1 MALLTPAQWAKQ
13 QAGMPPEDKISYAE
27 YVRIAGG
34 TLEQLKT
41 AEAAAATPASTSVS
55 AAESAAAERAKAA
68 ADKKA
73 ADEAAAAQKTEND
86 YYTKKVGTTGLT
98 QAQIDAQANAKAT
111 AALIKGTVPT
121 PTKVVGPDVSGKS
134 AAQIE
139 ADRLAAVAKAS
150 QAEADRLAGLLKDEQ
165 GKQAAAAAT
174 LKAAQDAIAAL
185 NAAKIAATGPS
196 GSGPSGSG
204 PSGAVVKHPGY
215 YTDPTSGLLYNDD
228 VLVEG
233 DYNGFR
239 YKGGIVTGKTP
250 FSSNSGD
257 TPQITPLDT
266 TAADLYKK
274 YIADLAASKA
284 TADAALYTKREDAY
298 QNLVKT
304 FEAYNL
310 GSLAPRIRDF
320 INQGYGSD
328 TISLLLQ
335 ETPEY
340 QARFAANETRKKNG
354 LPVLSPAEY
363 LATERS
369 YTQIMSA
376 AGLPKGFYD
385 NKDDFT
391 KFIAQ
396 DVSPSEIKARVDT
409 AADAVANADPFY
421 VSSLKSMYGLT
432 TGDMIAH
439 ALDPQMALPLLQKQA
454 AAAKIGTAAARQG
467 WGINATAAE
476 NLYTQGVSQAQAEQG
491 FRTVAGMQTAQQ
503 KLAEIWGGDT
513 AAQGQNLVA
522 STFGTAG
529 AAYADQQIKAL
540 QAKEIGAFSGGS
552 GVSKG
557 SLGYGPE
564 QTGGNL

>member
-1 MALLTPAQWAKQ
+1 MAQTAAQKAAAAKKL
-13 QAGMPPEDKISYAE
+13 AD
-27 YVRIAGG
+27 
-34 TLEQLKT
+34 QLAAAKAALAKNKKQLAA
-41 AEAAAATPASTSVS
+41 AEAAAP
-55 AAESAAAERAKAA
+55 AAEDPRIALQKLTSGQALTDAEKVQIGLA
-68 ADKKA
+68 
-73 ADEAAAAQKTEND
+73 ENPEVQTAQD
-86 YYTKKVGTTGLT
+86 PYYTEEVGTTGLT
-98 QAQIDAQANAKAT
+98 QAQLDAQENAKAT
-111 AALIKGTVPT
+111 ATLIGGTVNAAGQ
-121 PTKVVGPDVSGKS
+121 VVGPSVDGKS
-134 AAQIE
+134 AAQAE
-139 ADRLAAVAKAS
+139 AERLAAIAKAS
-150 QAEADRLAGLLKDEQ
+150 QAEADRLAGIAKDSAAR
-165 GKQAAAAAT
+165 AAASAAA
-174 LKAAQDAIAAL
+174 LKAAQDAQAALDALIAAG
-185 NAAKIAATGPS
+185 KTGATGTGATGTGATGTGATGTGATGTGSTGTGTVPFTSVS
-196 GSGPSGSG
+196 G
-204 PSGAVVKHPGY
+204 Y
-215 YTDPTSGLLYNDD
+215 
-228 VLVEG
+228 
-233 DYNGFR
+233 
-239 YKGGIVTGKTP
+239 
-250 FSSNSGD
+250 
-257 TPQITPLDT
+257 TPQLTSLDT
-266 TAADLYKK
+266 TASDLYKK

-284 TADAALYTKREDAY
+284 EADAALYTKREDAY

-340 QARFAANETRKKNG
+340 QARFAANEIRKKNG

-385 NKDDFT
+385 SKDDFT

-421 VSSLKSMYGLT
+421 TSTLKSMYGLT

-467 WGINATAAE
+467 WGISQAGAE

-491 FRTVAGMQTAQQ
+491 FRTVAGMQTGQQ
-503 KLAEIWGGDT
+503 KLAQIWGGDT

-540 QAKEIGAFSGGS
+540 QQKEIGAFSGGS
-552 GVSKG
+552 GAAKG
-557 SLGYGPE
+557 SLGIGVE
-564 QTGGNL
+564 QTGGGL